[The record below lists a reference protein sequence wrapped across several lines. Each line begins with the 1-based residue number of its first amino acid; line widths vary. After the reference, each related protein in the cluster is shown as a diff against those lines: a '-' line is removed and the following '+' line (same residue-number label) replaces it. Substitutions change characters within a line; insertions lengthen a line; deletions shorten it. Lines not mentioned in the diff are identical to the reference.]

1 METIGKLMVQS
12 FAVMPFD
19 ENCYVVYDDTREGVV
34 IDPGGMA
41 DEILSFIRKTEL
53 SIKAVLNTH
62 GHCDHIGAD
71 DAIRDETKA
80 PLYIHKEDAPML
92 GDAKLNL
99 SAFMGFRAI
108 ARPAEHLLSEGDEIS
123 FGQSKLEVLH
133 TPGHSKGGVC
143 FVGDGVAFT
152 GDTLFAGSIGRSD
165 FPGGSEVELIGNIRK
180 RLLVLPDDTKVYAGH
195 GPSSEI
201 AWEREHN
208 PFLQW
213 WRNAEK
219 I

>member
-1 METIGKLMVQS
+1 MGTLTIRS

-19 ENCYVVYDDTREGVV
+19 ENCYVVSDNTGEGVV

-41 DEILSFIRKTEL
+41 STILEYIREAKL

-71 DAIRDETKA
+71 DAIRDATEA

-92 GDAKLNL
+92 GDVKLNL
-99 SAFMGFRAI
+99 SAFMGFRAL
-108 ARPAEHLLSEGDEIS
+108 ARPAEHLLSEGDVIS

-143 FVGDGVAFT
+143 FVGDGVVFT

-165 FPGGSEVELIGNIRK
+165 FPGGSEVELIGNIKK
-180 RLLVLPDDTKVYAGH
+180 RLLVLPDDMKVYSGH

-201 AWEREHN
+201 GWERGRN
-208 PFLQW
+208 PYLQW
-213 WRNAEK
+213 
-219 I
+219 

>member
-1 METIGKLMVQS
+1 METTGKLMVQS

-19 ENCYVVYDDTREGVV
+19 ENCYVVFDETREGVV
-34 IDPGGMA
+34 IDPGGLA
-41 DEILSFIRKTEL
+41 DEILSYIREEKL
-53 SIKAVLNTH
+53 IIRAILNTH

-71 DAIRDETKA
+71 DAIRDATEA

-92 GDAKLNL
+92 GDTRLNL
-99 SAFMGFRAI
+99 SAFMGFRAL
-108 ARPAEHLLSEGDEIS
+108 ARPAEQLLSEGDEIS
-123 FGQSKLEVLH
+123 FGKSKLEVFH

-165 FPGGSEVELIGNIRK
+165 FPGGSEVELIGNIKK
-180 RLLVLPDDTKVYAGH
+180 RLLVLPDNTKVYAGH

-201 AWEREHN
+201 GWERAHN

-213 WRNAEK
+213 
-219 I
+219 

>member
-1 METIGKLMVQS
+1 MGTLTIRS

-19 ENCYVVYDDTREGVV
+19 ENCYVVSDNTGEGVV

-41 DEILSFIRKTEL
+41 STILEYIREAKL

-71 DAIRDETKA
+71 DAIRDATEA

-92 GDAKLNL
+92 GDVKLNL
-99 SAFMGFRAI
+99 SAFMGFRAL
-108 ARPAEHLLSEGDEIS
+108 ARPAEHLLSEGDVIS
-123 FGQSKLEVLH
+123 FGQFKLEVLH

-143 FVGDGVAFT
+143 FVGDGVVFT

-165 FPGGSEVELIGNIRK
+165 FPGGSEVELIGNIKK
-180 RLLVLPDDTKVYAGH
+180 RLLVLPDDMKVYSGH

-201 AWEREHN
+201 GWERVRN
-208 PFLQW
+208 PYLQW
-213 WRNAEK
+213 
-219 I
+219 

>member
-1 METIGKLMVQS
+1 MGTLTIRS

-19 ENCYVVYDDTREGVV
+19 ENCYVVSDNTGEGVV

-41 DEILSFIRKTEL
+41 STILEYIREAKL

-71 DAIRDETKA
+71 DAIRDATEA

-92 GDAKLNL
+92 GDVKLNL
-99 SAFMGFRAI
+99 SAFMGFRAL
-108 ARPAEHLLSEGDEIS
+108 ARPAEHLLSEGDVIS

-143 FVGDGVAFT
+143 FVGDGVVFT

-165 FPGGSEVELIGNIRK
+165 FPGGSEVELIGNIKK
-180 RLLVLPDDTKVYAGH
+180 RLLVLPDDMKVYSGH

-201 AWEREHN
+201 GWERKCN
-208 PFLQW
+208 PYLQW
-213 WRNAEK
+213 
-219 I
+219 

>member
-1 METIGKLMVQS
+1 
-12 FAVMPFD
+12 MPFD
-19 ENCYVVYDDTREGVV
+19 ENCYVVSDDTGEGVV

-41 DEILSFIRKTEL
+41 STILAYIREAKL

-71 DAIRDETKA
+71 DAIRDATEA

-92 GDAKLNL
+92 GDVKLNL
-99 SAFMGFRAI
+99 SAFMGFRAL
-108 ARPAEHLLSEGDEIS
+108 ARPAEHLLSEGDVIS

-143 FVGDGVAFT
+143 FVGDGVVFT

-165 FPGGSEVELIGNIRK
+165 FPGGSEVELIGNIKK
-180 RLLVLPDDTKVYAGH
+180 RLLVLPDDMKVYSGH

-201 AWEREHN
+201 GWERKCN
-208 PFLQW
+208 PYLQW
-213 WRNAEK
+213 
-219 I
+219 

>member
-41 DEILSFIRKTEL
+41 DEILSYIKETGL

-71 DAIRDETKA
+71 DAIRDATEA

-92 GDAKLNL
+92 GDVKLNL
-99 SAFMGFRAI
+99 SAFMGFRAF

-165 FPGGSEVELIGNIRK
+165 FPGGSEVELIGNIKK
-180 RLLVLPDDTKVYAGH
+180 RLLVLPNDTKVYAGH

-201 AWEREHN
+201 AWERAHN

-213 WRNAEK
+213 
-219 I
+219 